1 MTLPMTSSQQAPLL
15 HVEDLAVDG
24 EGVSIAPFSLTLA
37 PGQRLTLLGET
48 GSGKSLLAQA
58 IMGTLPKGLVA
69 QGRLHIA
76 GQFFDASDAKS
87 RREPWGHTLALLP
100 QEPWHALDPT
110 MRAANQVAESHRHVA
125 GRSRREARDAAR
137 RDLDGL
143 GLQDAGH
150 KLPSELSGGMAQRVA
165 FAAASA
171 GGARIVIADEP
182 TKGLDATRR
191 DAVVELLARTPDD
204 GGALLTITHD
214 IEVAR
219 RLGGEVAIL
228 RHGQVVERGPA
239 KRVLDT
245 PSSDYGRRLM
255 AAEPS
260 RWPTPPPPPR
270 DKHAPVVEA
279 QGITKARGGKILFEE
294 LSLTIAPGEI
304 VGVCG
309 PSGCGKSTLG
319 DVLLGVARNDEGEV
333 TRDSSHPRLGFQK
346 LYQDPPAAFSPH
358 WTLRRL
364 LNDLIRRHRLEPA
377 TIVPLMIRLHLNPA
391 LLERRPGEISGG
403 ELQRFAILRVLLLEP
418 CFLFADEPTSRLD
431 PITQQ
436 ETLALLV
443 ELARERLCGVM
454 LVSHDPALI
463 ERLCDRRLALGGL
476 TPRSATT
483 TSREDL
489 VVS

>member
-1 MTLPMTSSQQAPLL
+1 MTLAMTSPRQAALL
-15 HVEDLAVDG
+15 HVENLAVDG
-24 EGVSIAPFSLTLA
+24 DGVSIAPFSLTLA

-48 GSGKSLLAQA
+48 GSGKSLIAQA
-58 IMGTLPKGLVA
+58 IMGTLPKGLIA
-69 QGRLHIA
+69 RGRLLITGQSFEA
-76 GQFFDASDAKS
+76 GDARS
-87 RREPWGHTLALLP
+87 RRGLWGHTLALLP

-110 MRAANQVAESHRHVA
+110 MRAASQVVESHRYVA
-125 GRSRREARDAAR
+125 GRLRHEARNAAQ
-137 RDLDGL
+137 RDLANL
-143 GLQDAGH
+143 GLRDAGH

-171 GGARIVIADEP
+171 GGAHIVIADEP
-182 TKGLDATRR
+182 TKGLDAARR
-191 DAVVELLARTPDD
+191 DAVVALLARTPDD

-228 RHGQVVERGPA
+228 RQGQVVERGPA
-239 KRVLDT
+239 EQVLNAAR
-245 PSSDYGRRLM
+245 SDYGRRLM
-255 AAEPS
+255 AAESS
-260 RWPTPPPPPR
+260 RWTAPPPLPR
-270 DKHAPVVEA
+270 QGDGTVVEA
-279 QGITKARGGKILFEE
+279 RHLSMARGGKTLFEN
-294 LSLTIAPGEI
+294 LSLRIAPGEI
-304 VGVCG
+304 VGISG

-319 DVLLGVARNDEGEV
+319 DVLLGLAKADKGEV
-333 TRDSSHPRLGFQK
+333 IRQPGRSRLGFQK

-364 LNDLIRRHRLEPA
+364 LDDLLRRHGIERTA
-377 TIVPLMIRLHLNPA
+377 VSPLMTRLGLDEQ
-391 LLERRPGEISGG
+391 LLDRLPGEISGG

-436 ETLALLV
+436 ETLALLA
-443 ELARERLCGVM
+443 ELARERRCGVM

-463 ERLCDRRLALGGL
+463 ERLCDRCLTLGDH
-476 TPRSATT
+476 TPRDTTT